1 MSGFTNLN
9 GKTAVVTGGA
19 SGIGA
24 GIARALAG
32 QGMNVVIADIEQDAL
47 DRSSADI
54 GAYGVRTDVR
64 DPSSVAALADATL
77 ERFGGVHVVVN
88 NAGVGPFAPIADL
101 QLSDWRW
108 MLEVNLWGVIHGVHH
123 FLPLLQKNPEGGHI
137 VNTASVGGLVTMP
150 GLGAYAVTKFGI
162 VALTETLAAELA
174 AGDSKV
180 GASVLVPSTVRSNIK
195 NSSRN
200 RPAEL
205 GSGGLADVD
214 LEDPALDLGMRWLE
228 PDDVGP
234 MVVDGMARG
243 DLYIVTHPEAWDGV
257 RARHDAIKDAFAEA
271 GTRTH
276 AAPAGEGAAK

>member
-1 MSGFTNLN
+1 MSGFTDLA

-24 GIARALAG
+24 GIARALANR
-32 QGMNVVIADIEQDAL
+32 GMNVVIADIEQDAL
-47 DRSSADI
+47 QRASAEI

-77 ERFGGVHVVVN
+77 DRFGAVHVVVN

-101 QLSDWRW
+101 ELSDWRW
-108 MLEVNLWGVIHGVHH
+108 MVEVNLWGVIHGVHR
-123 FLPLLQKNPEGGHI
+123 FLPLLLKNPDGGHI
-137 VNTASVGGLVTMP
+137 VNTASVGGLVSMP

-174 AGDSKV
+174 QAHSAV

-200 RPAEL
+200 RPQEL
-205 GSGGLADVD
+205 GTGGLADVD
-214 LEDPALDLGMRWLE
+214 LEDPSHDIGMRWLE
-228 PDDVGP
+228 PDDVGSL
-234 MVVDGMARG
+234 VVDGMGRG
-243 DLYIVTHPEAWDGV
+243 DLYIVTHPEAFAPVQD
-257 RARHDAIKDAFAEA
+257 RFDAIATAFTEA
-271 GTRTH
+271 AQREQTQTATR
-276 AAPAGEGAAK
+276 EVK